1 MKRLLLFLSV
11 ILLPFA
17 ANAQRTFQAG
27 LQLGINGTQV
37 HGDNYSG
44 FHKAG
49 VVGGA
54 FVGTDPTQKVFWR
67 MEMQYTMKG
76 SKKYA
81 RPSINDYQTFELR
94 MNYIEIPMVVGIN
107 YRKFFFEA
115 GLAGG
120 ALINMKVLDANGLLT
135 PGSGY
140 RKWELA
146 TVAGLGMK
154 LNDQFDVNVRFTNSL
169 LPVYQFYA
177 PVYYSRRISNLFNR
191 GMYHN
196 VLGISLYYH
205 FQKKNN
211 G

>member
-27 LQLGINGTQV
+27 LQFGINGSQI
-37 HGDNYSG
+37 HGDFTSG

-49 VVGGA
+49 LVGGGY
-54 FVGTDPTQKVFWR
+54 VGTDPTQKWYWR
-67 MEMQYTMKG
+67 MEMQYSMKG

-81 RPSINDYQTFELR
+81 RPNIGDFQSFEIR
-94 MNYIEIPMVVGIN
+94 MNYVEIPMVAGIN

-120 ALINMKVLDANGLLT
+120 ALINMKTFDSYGLIT
-135 PGSGY
+135 PGVGY

-146 TVAGLGMK
+146 TVVGFGIR
-154 LNDQFDVNVRFTNSL
+154 LNDKFDANVRFTNSL
-169 LPVYQFYA
+169 LPVYQFYT
-177 PVYYSRRISNLFNR
+177 PVYYSRYISNLFNR

-205 FQKKNN
+205 LPNKNN

>member
-1 MKRLLLFLSV
+1 MKRLLLFLFV

-27 LQLGINGTQV
+27 LQFGINGSQV

-49 VVGGA
+49 LVGGA
-54 FVGTDPTQKVFWR
+54 YVGTDPTAKWFWR
-67 MEMQYTMKG
+67 MELQYTMKG
-76 SKKYA
+76 SRKYA
-81 RPSINDYQTFELR
+81 RPNIGDFQTFELR
-94 MNYIEIPMVVGIN
+94 MNYAEIPMVVGIN

-120 ALINMKVLDANGLLT
+120 ALINMKLFDSYGIVS
-135 PGSGY
+135 PGTGY

-146 TVAGLGMK
+146 TVAGFGVR
-154 LNDQFDVNVRFTNSL
+154 LNDKFDANVRFTNSL
-169 LPVYQFYA
+169 LPVYQFYT
-177 PVYYSRRISNLFNR
+177 PVYYTRRISNLFNR

-205 FQKKNN
+205 LPNKNN